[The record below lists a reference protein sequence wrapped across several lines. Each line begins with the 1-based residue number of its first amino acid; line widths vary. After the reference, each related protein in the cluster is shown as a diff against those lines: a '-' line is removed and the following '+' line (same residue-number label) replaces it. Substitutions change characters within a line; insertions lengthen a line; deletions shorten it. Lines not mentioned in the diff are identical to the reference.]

1 MDNLTESMTHLL
13 IHRLYKYYNAYGTR
27 RSSIFCITCVIC
39 SFSSSHAHA
48 NFFERHAEGWHWYEP
63 LRAGKVEEYSLRDRI
78 IKTEDKPK
86 PETPDKS
93 KPQNDP
99 VIQLEAFKK
108 EVERLKAVAVLNP
121 TTQNVMAYMVIQKE
135 LMDRSTRF
143 AQKWMEVVYQT
154 PSLDYTLHHPTSQA
168 GRHTYLDQ
176 TREIL
181 EKKIR
186 SLSQTHGLFFF
197 YSGSCPYCKQFAP
210 IVKSFAAK
218 YHWEVLAISL
228 DGNILPE
235 FPDSRRNNGSASVL
249 GVKVVPALLAVEPR
263 SSKVIPLSHGIST
276 HDQIEDRIRVL
287 LMKGGHL

>member
-1 MDNLTESMTHLL
+1 MTHLL
-13 IHRLYKYYNAYGTR
+13 THNLYKYYNAYRTC
-27 RSSIFCITCVIC
+27 RSRIICITCVIY
-39 SFSSSHAHA
+39 SFLLSHAHA
-48 NFFERHAEGWHWYEP
+48 TFYNRHAEGWHWYEP
-63 LRAGKVEEYSLRDRI
+63 LRSGKVEEVPLHESI
-78 IKTEDKPK
+78 VKKEDKPK
-86 PETPDKS
+86 SKTPDKS

-99 VIQLEAFKK
+99 TIQLEAFKK

-121 TTQNVMAYMVIQKE
+121 TTQNVMAYMVIQKD
-135 LMDRSTRF
+135 LMERSTRF

-154 PSLDYTLHHPTSQA
+154 PGLDYTLHHPTSQV
-168 GRHTYLDQ
+168 GRHVYLDQ
-176 TREIL
+176 TRETM

-186 SLSQTHGLFFF
+186 SLSQSHGLFFF

-218 YHWEVLAISL
+218 YHWEVLGISL

-235 FPDSRRNNGSASVL
+235 FPDSKIDNGSAGAL

-263 SSKVIPLSHGIST
+263 SGKVIPLSHGLST

-287 LMKGGHL
+287 MMKGGHL